1 MTTPTTAKIITLVGN
16 PNPPSLVA
24 LYGGSLGD
32 RKTTISDLENDLYA
46 AGLSVIDFNARRF
59 LSENEL
65 SQPLVQQIVTELK
78 SNQDSTGATADLVNR
93 INESAPASI
102 STHMTSENRIEL
114 IHQFDSSLKKLVA
127 ISLQKKPLVIIIQGL
142 ERAPTGSFISI
153 SEFIAN
159 YLNIHKF
166 MFVVSVG
173 EDILQNELTSSNSPM
188 SPEDFLEDVF
198 SAIVAF
204 DEPTIETPAPE
215 PQPIS
220 DNEDLFVPPVGLEV
234 ESGTEIAKR
243 KITKV
248 SPKSSG
254 LPQSRIFKVREL
266 SGKRVMIK
274 KGGPIKKRVVKRTK
288 KSSAKKVFKAV
299 AKEEPSKIDA
309 FLKPVLEGDL
319 FTVKEFWGKAS
330 ELNYSE
336 FTMIVGEIIKESRN
350 SNSRIRATAITA
362 LASLANGVSW
372 EMPSEVMDQALIL
385 TGDASKEV
393 RDAAADAVK
402 EMGSAGVEVNK
413 IPQFKPASTPEISQA
428 SKNMELGEL
437 DTDSMLGKDSGS
449 IGSLSL
455 ASGSGGVKM
464 MGGEDAVINSDTTF
478 EIPQGN
484 QSLAEEP
491 KDNPPKFKAVKDNT
505 PKFKPAGKKA
515 AKFKIAKE

>member
-1 MTTPTTAKIITLVGN
+1 MATATTAKIITLAGS

-65 SQPLVQQIVTELK
+65 SQPLIQQIVTELK
-78 SNQDSTGATADLVNR
+78 SNQDSTGATADLVKR

-114 IHQFDSSLKKLVA
+114 IHQFDSSLKKLAA
-127 ISLQKKPLVIIIQGL
+127 ISLQKKPLVIIVQGL
-142 ERAPTGSFISI
+142 ERAPSGSFISI

-166 MFVVSVG
+166 MFVVSIG
-173 EDILQNELTSSNSPM
+173 EESLQNELTSCNSSM
-188 SPEDFLEDVF
+188 SPKDFLEDVF
-198 SAIVAF
+198 SAVVSFSEQAVESVAM
-204 DEPTIETPAPE
+204 EHEQGPV
-215 PQPIS
+215 
-220 DNEDLFVPPVGLEV
+220 NEDLFTPPVGLEV
-234 ESGTEIAKR
+234 ESGSEIAKR
-243 KITKV
+243 KVTKIAHKSNV
-248 SPKSSG
+248 LPK
-254 LPQSRIFKVREL
+254 SRIFKVREL
-266 SGKRVMIK
+266 SGKRAMIK
-274 KGGPIKKRVVKRTK
+274 KGNTPKKRVIKRTRK
-288 KSSAKKVFKAV
+288 KANKSKMFKPV
-299 AKEEPSKIDA
+299 PKEELNKIEA
-309 FLKPVLEGDL
+309 FLKPVLECDL
-319 FTVKEFWGKAS
+319 FSVKEFWGKAS

-336 FTMIVGEIIKESRN
+336 FITVVKKITDETVNKD
-350 SNSRIRATAITA
+350 SRIRATAITA
-362 LASLANGVSW
+362 LASIASGVSW
-372 EMPSEVMDQALIL
+372 EMPAEVMDRALIL
-385 TGDASKEV
+385 TGDGSKEA
-393 RDAAADAVK
+393 RDAAVEAIN
-402 EMGSAGVEVNK
+402 EMSNAGVDKV
-413 IPQFKPASTPEISQA
+413 PQFKPATTPDITQTSN
-428 SKNMELGEL
+428 NMELGEL

-464 MGGEDAVINSDTTF
+464 MGGKNAVIDSDTTF